1 MSDKTDIIRS
11 SKMRRSH
18 GQLAHFIMSLL
29 LIRRKKRIRCNAGQK
44 IGLRRTYVGVSQA
57 DFANCIYG
65 CRSLP

>member
-29 LIRRKKRIRCNAGQK
+29 LIRRKKEDKVQRGAENR
-44 IGLRRTYVGVSQA
+44 LTESVRRS
-57 DFANCIYG
+57 
-65 CRSLP
+65 